1 MKNSK
6 LAMLFLGIIALGL
19 VSFGVFKKASAHT
32 ISKITSVT
40 SIDSFQILVNEYSRL
55 SKSDKKKKE
64 FQKILMKLQRY
75 TASIKHSRTIMF
87 KNVRYN
93 LFVADLDSDIIQLH
107 LLNPKSG
114 MHLSSL
120 GAVKNLLETQSMLPL
135 MITNAG
141 MYTADEN
148 PEGLF
153 VSENNKSFFEL
164 DTGGA
169 RTNANFYLKP
179 NGVFYLDKLNT
190 PHIDTTESVQ
200 RLSPAA
206 IKQWKA
212 ATQSGP
218 MLVINGKIHRAFI
231 QGSKNLKIRSGVGVM
246 PSKSKVVFAI
256 TINESNFYDFAT
268 FFKDVFQCPNAL
280 FLDGAI
286 SKMYLSDLHPKEL
299 EGNFGPMIS
308 VSKKH

>member
-1 MKNSK
+1 MKHSK
-6 LAMLFLGIIALGL
+6 LTILFLGIIALGL
-19 VSFGVFKKASAHT
+19 VSFGVFKESVAHT
-32 ISKITSVT
+32 ISRETSVT
-40 SIDSFQILVNEYSRL
+40 SIDSFQILVDEYLRL
-55 SKSDKKKKE
+55 SKSEKKKKE
-64 FQKILMKLQRY
+64 FQKLLLRLQHY
-75 TASIKHSRTIMF
+75 TASIKHSRTVMF
-87 KNVRYN
+87 RNVRYN
-93 LFVADLDSDIIQLH
+93 LFVADLDSDNIQLH
-107 LLNPKSG
+107 LLNSNTG

-120 GAVKNLLETQSMLPL
+120 GAVKNLLEGQGFQPL

-141 MYTADEN
+141 MYTAEEN

-153 VSENNKSFFEL
+153 VSENNKSFFDL

-179 NGVFYLDKLNT
+179 NGVFYLDKSNT

-206 IKQWKA
+206 LKQWKL

-246 PSKSKVVFAI
+246 PAKSKVVFAI
-256 TINESNFYDFAT
+256 TLNESNFYDFAT
-268 FFKDVFQCPNAL
+268 FFKDVFKCQNAL

-286 SKMYLSDLHPKEL
+286 SRMYLNDIHPKEL
-299 EGNFGPMIS
+299 DGNFGPMIS
-308 VSKKH
+308 VCKKR

>member
-19 VSFGVFKKASAHT
+19 VSFGFFKTTAHS
-32 ISKITSVT
+32 ISRESSVI
-40 SIDSFQILVNEYSRL
+40 SIDSFQVYVDEYLRL

-64 FQKILMKLQRY
+64 FQKLLVKLQHY
-75 TASIKHSRTIMF
+75 AATIKHSRTVLF

-114 MHLSSL
+114 MHLFSL
-120 GAVKNLLETQSMLPL
+120 GAVKNLLETQSILPL

-141 MYTADEN
+141 MYTADED

-206 IKQWKA
+206 IKQWKL

-231 QGSKNLKIRSGVGVM
+231 QESKNLKIRSGVGVM
-246 PSKSKVVFAI
+246 PSKTKVVFAI
-256 TINESNFYDFAT
+256 TLNESNFFDFAT
-268 FFKDVFQCPNAL
+268 FFKDVFQCQNAL